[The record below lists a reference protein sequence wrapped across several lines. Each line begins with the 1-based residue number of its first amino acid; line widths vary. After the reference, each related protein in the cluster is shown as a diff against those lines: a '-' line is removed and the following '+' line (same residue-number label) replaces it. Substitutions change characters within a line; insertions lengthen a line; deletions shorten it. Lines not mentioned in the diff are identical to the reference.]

1 MDRSRSF
8 KGWGVRNW
16 RQEIPLRRR
25 KVARS
30 SLGNMLMTDLL
41 ANTFVYFLV
50 EEIYL

>member
-1 MDRSRSF
+1 MEARDILEKES
-8 KGWGVRNW
+8 
-16 RQEIPLRRR
+16 R

-30 SLGNMLMTDLL
+30 SLGNVLMTHLL